1 MSYQGTRRS
10 CPNFGRGGG
19 ALVSI
24 RRYSA
29 WVAIVAMGMLLG
41 ACAGPRH
48 VVAGATAQEAAAN
61 RAQPYGDGLKALQT
75 YQASGECATAAAGE
89 RIEDEAMDRS
99 QLTRTPKSGESQNSP
114 LSQFRPHGGRTGT
127 TYGLRGERF
136 RTGRDWRK
144 ARDRHTDL
152 SFRYADAALHKN
164 CLDRSDRVYRDLIH
178 FYVGGTYSGIRDRAR
193 VGIDDVR
200 ARRQ

>member
-24 RRYSA
+24 RRYSV

-75 YQASGECATAAAGE
+75 YQASGECATAAAAK
-89 RIEDEAMDRS
+89 IEAMIDE
-99 QLTRTPKSGESQNSP
+99 LKTMT
-114 LSQFRPHGGRTGT
+114 SQFHTVGMAS
-127 TYGLRGERF
+127 LE
-136 RTGRDWRK
+136 RK